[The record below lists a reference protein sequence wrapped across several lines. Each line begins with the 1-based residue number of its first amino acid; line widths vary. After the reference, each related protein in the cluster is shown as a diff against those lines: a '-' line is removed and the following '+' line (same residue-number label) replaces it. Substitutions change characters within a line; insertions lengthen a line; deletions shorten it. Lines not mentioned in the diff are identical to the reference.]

1 MALAGVIEHGAGSQP
16 FGASSPDGTS
26 DGHIAFSDAQVE
38 HPRSLPEELQIPL
51 SDAAGPPTSERFRHC
66 YISFVPQS
74 CQVKDLE
81 VAFSVYGAVRSVIIK
96 PDLHRYAVR
105 HAFIAFE
112 EPEAA
117 QLAVQENDAHVMDEW
132 GLPFKLHLEWAKSD
146 GKKRGRK
153 GARRTD
159 GMTPGDKTPTQI
171 DWGGMTP
178 LQNLDV
184 SFIDTT
190 FA

>member
-1 MALAGVIEHGAGSQP
+1 LALAGVMEQGANDQP
-16 FGASSPDGTS
+16 FSGLSPNGAS
-26 DGHIAFSDAQVE
+26 DGHLPFSDTQAE
-38 HPRSLPEELQIPL
+38 RSRSHADDFQLAVSE
-51 SDAAGPPTSERFRHC
+51 AAGAPTSERFRHC

-74 CQVKDLE
+74 CQSKDLE
-81 VAFSVYGAVRSVIIK
+81 VAYSVYGAVRSVIIK

-153 GARRTD
+153 GARRAD
-159 GMTPGDKTPTQI
+159 GIVAGDRPQKQIDWAGMTP
-171 DWGGMTP
+171 M
-178 LQNLDV
+178 QNMEV
-184 SFIDTT
+184 PFIDTS

>member
-1 MALAGVIEHGAGSQP
+1 MESSGATGATP
-16 FGASSPDGTS
+16 FGGASPDGTS
-26 DGHIAFSDAQVE
+26 DGHITFSDAQAE
-38 HPRSLPEELQIPL
+38 HQRGHAEDLQM
-51 SDAAGPPTSERFRHC
+51 SVTDAGPMTSERFRHC

-81 VAFSVYGAVRSVIIK
+81 VAYSVYGAVRSVIIK

-153 GARRTD
+153 GARRAD
-159 GMTPGDKTPTQI
+159 GIGAGDNRPPKHIDWAGMTPI
-171 DWGGMTP
+171 
-178 LQNLDV
+178 QNMEV
-184 SFIDTT
+184 PFMDTN